1 MNNIGIVRKVD
12 ELGRIVLPKELR
24 KTLDINAGDDFQIF
38 LDNENIILKKYNKL
52 RNYKKELI
60 NIINSFSNILK
71 YNIYFIINNRD
82 LLNNKRINNE
92 IVNIIQ
98 ERKIYLN
105 EQIKRVS
112 IFENIIEEGKVI
124 IYPIVIDSDLLGTII
139 IVGNY
144 KSIDMLN
151 VCKIINNLIK
161 SNILIIEKW

>member
-161 SNILIIEKW
+161 SNILIIEK